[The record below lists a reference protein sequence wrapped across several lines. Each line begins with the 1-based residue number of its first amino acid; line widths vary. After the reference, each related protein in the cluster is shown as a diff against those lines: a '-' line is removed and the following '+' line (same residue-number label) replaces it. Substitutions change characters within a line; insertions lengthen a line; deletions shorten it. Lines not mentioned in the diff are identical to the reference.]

1 VPAVVAAQRAA
12 AALALLASPAALAH
26 GRLTTSSGDR
36 IADAVVLALIAA
48 AAILHAIGAR
58 RLARRTSDPR
68 PVHGAAAFYGGLALL
83 ALALFGPLDA
93 WAERSF
99 TVHMIQHEVLMLAV
113 APLLVTGRPLA
124 HWTWA
129 LPVAAR
135 RRIRAF
141 QRAWR
146 GPGVWQALTGLTG
159 ACALQSL
166 ALWAWHL
173 PAWFRA
179 ALEHPGLHVLQHAT
193 FLAAAL
199 CFWWSVLRPGPA
211 RRRAPASIAS
221 LFVTTLTTGA
231 LGALL
236 TFAGTPWYAEP
247 GVVPLFGL
255 TPLEDQQLGGLL
267 MWIPGGTVYTVIA
280 LVLGLRALRAGP
292 PAPTPMP
299 AGGPRAAGARP

>member
-1 VPAVVAAQRAA
+1 MPAIVVAPRAV
-12 AALALLASPAALAH
+12 AALALIASPAALAH
-26 GRLTTSSGDR
+26 GRLTTASGAR
-36 IADAVVLALIAA
+36 IADVVVVALIAT
-48 AAILHAIGAR
+48 AAIVHAIGAR
-58 RLARRTSDPR
+58 RLARRTGDPR
-68 PVHGAAAFYGGLALL
+68 PVRGAAAFVGGLALL
-83 ALALFGPLDA
+83 TLALFGPLDA
-93 WAERSF
+93 WAGRSF
-99 TVHMIQHEVLMLAV
+99 TIHMIQHEVLMLAV
-113 APLLVTGRPLA
+113 APLLVAGRPLA

-129 LPVAAR
+129 LPVFAR
-135 RRIRAF
+135 HRLRAF

-179 ALEHPGLHVLQHAT
+179 ALEHPGLHVLQHGT

-236 TFAGTPWYAEP
+236 TFAGTPWYAAA
-247 GVVPLFGL
+247 GAVPLFGL
-255 TPLEDQQLGGLL
+255 TPIEDQQLGGLL
-267 MWIPGGTVYTVIA
+267 MWIPGGTVYMVIA
-280 LVLGLRALRAGP
+280 LLLGLRALRTEP
-292 PAPTPMP
+292 PTPP
-299 AGGPRAAGARP
+299 AGGPRAAAARP